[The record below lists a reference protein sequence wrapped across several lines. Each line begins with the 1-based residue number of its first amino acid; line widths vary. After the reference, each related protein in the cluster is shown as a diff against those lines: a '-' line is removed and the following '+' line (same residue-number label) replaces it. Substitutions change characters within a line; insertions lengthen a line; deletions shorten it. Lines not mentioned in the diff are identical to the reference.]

1 MSGGPDPL
9 YVRARTALLDVVDA
23 LTEQRDALV
32 LVGAQAIY
40 LHTGRADFAVA
51 EYTTDADFCVA
62 PAVLTDAPLL
72 PGLLDAR
79 GFLPGEH
86 PGAWLSPDG
95 IPVDLMVPEALA
107 GPGSRG
113 ARLGPHGK
121 RAARRAKGLEGAI
134 VDRKLMTIPSLDP
147 GTERSVTMLVAG
159 PTALLVAKVHKIAE
173 RIVADRVSDKD
184 ALDVLRLLQAT
195 EIATLVAGLARL
207 ADDELSKAVTAEA
220 VSQLVRLF
228 GHPEASGIGMA
239 VRAARPNAEPA
250 VIAASFTT
258 LVSELLAAT
267 GRRRTATKLHPDGQ
281 DAGRT
286 VMRRGERGARGR
298 EPSDGTI

>member
-9 YVRARTALLDVVDA
+9 YVRARTVLLDAADA
-23 LTEQRDALV
+23 LAEQLDALV

-72 PGLLDAR
+72 PGLLKAR

-86 PGAWLSPDG
+86 PGAWSSPDG

-107 GPGSRG
+107 GPDSRRG

-134 VDRKLMTIPSLDP
+134 VDRKLMTIPSLHS
-147 GTERSVTMLVAG
+147 GEERSVAMLVAG
-159 PTALLVAKVHKIAE
+159 PSALLVAKIHKIAE
-173 RIVADRVSDKD
+173 RIGAAGRIRDKD

-195 EIATLVAGLARL
+195 ETATLAAGLAQL
-207 ADDELSKAVTAEA
+207 ADDGLSAGVTAEA
-220 VSQLVRLF
+220 VSRLAPLF
-228 GHPEASGIGMA
+228 GNRQAPGIGMA
-239 VRAARPNAEPA
+239 VRAGRPNVEPD
-250 VIAASFTT
+250 VIAASFTA
-258 LVSELLAAT
+258 LVSELL
-267 GRRRTATKLHPDGQ
+267 TAT
-281 DAGRT
+281 
-286 VMRRGERGARGR
+286 ARGR
-298 EPSDGTI
+298 MGNEGPL

>member
-1 MSGGPDPL
+1 MSGGFDPL
-9 YVRARTALLDVVDA
+9 YVRARTVLLDVAVA

-40 LHTGRADFAVA
+40 LHTGHADFAVP

-62 PAVLTDAPLL
+62 PTALTDAPLL
-72 PGLLDAR
+72 PGLLEAQ

-107 GPGSRG
+107 GPGSRRG
-113 ARLGPHGK
+113 VRLGPHGK

-134 VDRKLMTIPSLDP
+134 VDRKLTTIPSLDP

-159 PTALLVAKVHKIAE
+159 PAALLVAKVHKIAE
-173 RIVADRVSDKD
+173 RIGADRVSDKD

-195 EIATLVAGLARL
+195 ETATLVAGLARL
-207 ADDELSKAVTAEA
+207 ADDELSKAVAAEA
-220 VSQLVRLF
+220 VSQLAPLF
-228 GHPEASGIGMA
+228 GNPQASGIGMA
-239 VRAARPNAEPA
+239 ARAARPSADA
-250 VIAASFTT
+250 DVVGASFTA
-258 LVSELLAAT
+258 LVADLLAAISRT
-267 GRRRTATKLHPDGQ
+267 GMANQSAFAGSAISRRMPG
-281 DAGRT
+281 
-286 VMRRGERGARGR
+286 
-298 EPSDGTI
+298 